1 MKNLIFCLSIVTL
14 LLSLYSCNEDESI
27 TPNDVPE
34 SALLAADDNSPNAG
48 EDRTCSMEQH
58 MTALMS
64 DPAYRKAHQE
74 KLTRIENYAAVRSA
88 NCTNPAV
95 LPMAIHFQGISNPDE
110 ACLRALAISQ
120 IAVLNADFQGTNSDI
135 SNWDNNASSSFPGIS
150 NGDACIEFCLPTQ
163 GHPSGFNLSDGEP
176 AVTINQ
182 TSGDNASQWNGYI
195 NIFVRANLG
204 ALGYSPL
211 GGNGNGDGVSIDA
224 NAFGTG
230 AGCGSIAPGAP
241 YNLGRTLTHE
251 LGHYLLLDHIWGGNG
266 GCNDDDQVND
276 TPVSNQPY
284 YGCPSIGASSCSS
297 TDMHMN
303 YMDYTNDAC
312 MYMFSAGQA
321 TRVEGYVNTSLQNVI
336 AKGNT
341 ICGGP
346 TNPTPT
352 CSDGIQNGNETG
364 VDCGG
369 PDCEPC
375 QAAPTCSDGI
385 QNGNETGVDCGGPDC
400 EPCQA
405 APTCTDGIQNGN
417 ETGVDCGGPDCAPCA
432 QPLICDAPENVS
444 ATNITNNSALITWEP
459 VNGAIRYQIRYK
471 EAGQNP
477 WKSRLTTNTERV
489 LNNLQSGT
497 KYRYRVRTFCEDD
510 RSKWSD
516 TKSFITESNTGTECS
531 DNELNFDLTLDYYGG
546 ETSWEIYDE
555 SGSVVYSGDNY
566 PNYQEGLNIQENW
579 CLEDGCYTFA
589 IYDDYGDGICCDYGE
604 GSYSIAD
611 GNGNVL
617 FESDGYFSYVEYV
630 DFCLGY
636 DSFNSVQNRKGKK
649 ARNTV
654 KKAKPN
660 QTRE

>member
-14 LLSLYSCNEDESI
+14 LLCLYSCNEDETI
-27 TPNDVPE
+27 TPNDSPE
-34 SALLAADDNSPNAG
+34 AVLLAADDNSPLAG

-58 MTALMS
+58 MTSLMS

-74 KLTRIENYAAVRSA
+74 KLTRLASYATERSV
-88 NCTNPAV
+88 NCANPAV

-110 ACLRALAISQ
+110 ACLRELAISQ
-120 IAVLNADFQGTNSDI
+120 IAVLNADFQGNNNDI
-135 SNWDNNASSSFPGIS
+135 SKWDNTASSSFPGIS

-163 GHPSGFNLSDGEP
+163 GHPAGFNLSDGEP

-182 TSGDNASQWNGYI
+182 TSGDNASQWDGYI

-276 TPVSNQPY
+276 TPVSNEPY
-284 YGCPSIGASSCSS
+284 YGCPNLGASSCSS

-321 TRVEGYVNTSLQNVI
+321 ARVEGYVNTSLQNVV
-336 AKGNT
+336 AKGNA
-341 ICGGP
+341 ICGG
-346 TNPTPT
+346 TNPP
-352 CSDGIQNGNETG
+352 
-364 VDCGG
+364 
-369 PDCEPC
+369 
-375 QAAPTCSDGI
+375 
-385 QNGNETGVDCGGPDC
+385 
-400 EPCQA
+400 

-417 ETGVDCGGPDCAPCA
+417 ETGIDCGGPDCTPCAVASTCTDGIQNGNETGIDCGGPDCAPCSE
-432 QPLICDAPENVS
+432 PLTCEPPSNVTS
-444 ATNITNNSALITWEP
+444 TVTGSTSALISWDA
-459 VNGAIRYQIRYK
+459 VNGAVRYVVRYK
-471 EAGQNP
+471 ESGQNP
-477 WKSRLTTNTERV
+477 WKNRGSFTTERA
-489 LNNLQSGT
+489 LQNLQSGT
-497 KYRYRVRTFCEDD
+497 KYRYKVRTICEDG

-516 TKSFITESNTGTECS
+516 TKTFITDSNTGTECT

-555 SGSVVYSGDNY
+555 SGSVVYSGGNY
-566 PNYQEGLNIQENW
+566 PDNQEGINIQEDW

-589 IYDDYGDGICCDYGE
+589 IYDEYGDGICCDYGE

-611 GNGNVL
+611 GNGNIL

-636 DSFNSVQNRKGKK
+636 DSFNNVQNRKSSK

-660 QTRE
+660 SLKN